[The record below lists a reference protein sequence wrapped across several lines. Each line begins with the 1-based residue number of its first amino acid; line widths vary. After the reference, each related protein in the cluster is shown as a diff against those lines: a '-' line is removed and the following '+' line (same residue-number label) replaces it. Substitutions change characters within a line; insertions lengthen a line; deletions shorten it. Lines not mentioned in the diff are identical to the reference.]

1 MITNICL
8 LIIFFCFAFMVMNK
22 RIQLLWFA
30 KGLMCIGMLA
40 ILGVLSIPKHHDTIM
55 DVLFVVF
62 AFLASYGTSLI
73 YKRGSYK

>member
-8 LIIFFCFAFMVMNK
+8 IVIFFCFLFMVMNRRVDLK
-22 RIQLLWFA
+22 WFA

-40 ILGVLSIPKHHDTIM
+40 IVGVLSIPKHHDTRM
-55 DVLFVVF
+55 DVLFIVI
-62 AFLASYGTSLI
+62 AFLTAYGTTLI